1 MGWFTYV
8 LLYPNHFIVCPLIWI
23 FCCHYI
29 FLSLIW
35 VSCLLRTFVSGLI
48 AFCWFTKET
57 DLQVHANVL
66 ISLVLLEQWIEIS
79 IFTGIISYKVHRG
92 NSLTFSL
99 LSIETKEK
107 LQVQK
112 IWMLYFVHT
121 IFTYDRKVQS
131 LAVFSQFFPFRQVIL
146 GRYSSE
152 LFKNGPTLKLYLSW
166 SLLIWYCA
174 LTK

>member
-8 LLYPNHFIVCPLIWI
+8 LPYPNHFIVCPLIWI

-35 VSCLLRTFVSGLI
+35 ASCLLRTFVSGLI
-48 AFCWFTKET
+48 AFFWFTKET
-57 DLQVHANVL
+57 DLQARANVL

-107 LQVQK
+107 LQ
-112 IWMLYFVHT
+112 F
-121 IFTYDRKVQS
+121 RKSGCCILCTPFSPMTGRCRS
-131 LAVFSQFFPFRQVIL
+131 LALFSQFFPFRQVIL